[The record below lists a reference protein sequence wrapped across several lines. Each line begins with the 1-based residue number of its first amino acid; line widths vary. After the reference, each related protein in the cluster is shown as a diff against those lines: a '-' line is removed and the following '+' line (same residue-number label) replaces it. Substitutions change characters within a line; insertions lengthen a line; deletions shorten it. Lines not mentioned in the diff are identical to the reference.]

1 MCAAGGICRGQISNI
16 AEGKLSP
23 QKGEM
28 FNNRS
33 VNYVEI
39 FLSYRVSLQWYM
51 CVLKE
56 L

>member
-16 AEGKLSP
+16 VGVKLSP

-33 VNYVEI
+33 MNYPEI
-39 FLSYRVSLQWYM
+39 FLSYRVSLQ
-51 CVLKE
+51 
-56 L
+56 